1 MIVMT
6 KSRVSAPQFFSV
18 LYLSMLSS
26 IFMYIS
32 SSDISIAQTDSLLRP
47 VVFIAVSI
55 ITAIPTYLVLKA
67 FKENINSDLR
77 ADVKR
82 LFFKTIAGIYAIV
95 YFVAILRALAR
106 FDLFASSELFPGTDM
121 TVFLVALVIVCGLL
135 SVLGL
140 GALSRASVIF
150 TAIVVGATGFVM
162 LSLWKDVDLLNFTPL
177 LEQGLGSF
185 FYDSVYFSLQG
196 AEIGIIMLFLPEIK
210 GKITKAYILWSILS
224 GITFIFILFFT
235 VGTLG
240 VFADTQL
247 FPTYTAVTLAE
258 FGLLE
263 RMDALETAIWV
274 LCIVEKV
281 SLYFL
286 GVTNCLNFI
295 LPRVSRKLITGVCI
309 VATSVLL
316 SFISANLK
324 RFNFM
329 SYTPLVVA
337 LYVVPVLLLPVAI
350 IIYLKKVK
358 PYEKNIPNN

>member
-1 MIVMT
+1 MT

-32 SSDISIAQTDSLLRP
+32 SRGISISQTDALLRP
-47 VVFIAVSI
+47 VAFIVISI
-55 ITAIPTYLVLKA
+55 IVAIPTYLVLKTV
-67 FKENINSDLR
+67 KEKAQSDLK
-77 ADVKR
+77 VNHKKI
-82 LFFKTIAGIYAIV
+82 FFKIIAGIYALV

-121 TVFLVALVIVCGLL
+121 TLFIVALVIVCGLL
-135 SVLGL
+135 SLLGL
-140 GALSRASVIF
+140 GSLSRAAVIF

-162 LSLWKDVDLLNFTPL
+162 VSLWKDVDLLNFTPL
-177 LEQGLGSF
+177 MEQGFGRF
-185 FYDSVYFSLQG
+185 FYDSVYFALQG
-196 AEIGIIMLFLPEIK
+196 AEIGIIMLFLPQIK
-210 GKITKAYILWSILS
+210 GKIAKTYIIWSILS
-224 GITFIFILFFT
+224 GVTFIFILFFT
-235 VGTLG
+235 IGTLG
-240 VFADTQL
+240 AFADTQL

-286 GVTNCLNFI
+286 GVVNCLNFI
-295 LPRVSRKLITGVCI
+295 LPKISRKIITGVCVGAVSI
-309 VATSVLL
+309 LL
-316 SFISANLK
+316 SFISANLE

-329 SYTPLVVA
+329 SYTPLVIG
-337 LYVVPVLLLPVAI
+337 LYVVSVLILPVTL
-350 IIYLKKVK
+350 IIYFKKVK
-358 PYEKNIPNN
+358 PYDKNIPNN